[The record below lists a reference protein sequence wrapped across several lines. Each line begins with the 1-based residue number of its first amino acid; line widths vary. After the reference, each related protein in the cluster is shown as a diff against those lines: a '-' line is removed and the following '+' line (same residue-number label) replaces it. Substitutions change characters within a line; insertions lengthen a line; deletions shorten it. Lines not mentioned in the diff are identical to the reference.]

1 MKRSGAIAAAPAI
14 AGAAGAAGVPLNPFI
29 AKKLADGSHLD
40 LLIHQQQDIVQ
51 TVDFST
57 NTVRQV
63 YSSNLYSIYFTS
75 SPDKLRP
82 VTVLFPNHK
91 VENKQVLQSQNYT
104 FLASFNKDLNDALEA
119 SLVSTDALGSIQL
132 AVCYGKHIYICK
144 AISGTVYVLW
154 ASDITRTNGAN
165 VANTL
170 YQKVPVLVNMDGQ
183 ARVKAVFILKP
194 VVSDESDLDRLPVT
208 QTNPKLLF
216 NKDKPLFVCEVKPQ
230 ILPSIDDNGSIIQTV
245 SRREALAIVTAP
257 TNTSPAMYRRERNP
271 FAASIDMEEVVAANS
286 DPDGGT
292 PRPNQLYMRDVNIG
306 RCNTTTPPI
315 LQSDGEPL
323 DDPFMENEKRENI
336 V

>member
-1 MKRSGAIAAAPAI
+1 MKRPNSISAAPAI
-14 AGAAGAAGVPLNPFI
+14 AGAAGAAAGVPLNPFI

-40 LLIHQQQDIVQ
+40 LLIHKQHDIVQ

-57 NTVRQV
+57 STVRQV

-91 VENKQVLQSQNYT
+91 MENKQVLQSQNYT

-230 ILPSIDDNGSIIQTV
+230 TFPNDNDSKIKTV
-245 SRREALAIVTAP
+245 SRRDALAIVTAP
-257 TNTSPAMYRRERNP
+257 TNTSPAMYLRERNP
-271 FAASIDMEEVVAANS
+271 FAASIDMEEVVAVNS

-306 RCNTTTPPI
+306 RGNTSTPPL

-323 DDPFMENEKRENI
+323 DDPFTERRGENI

>member
-1 MKRSGAIAAAPAI
+1 MKRSGSISAAPPIGGAAAGI
-14 AGAAGAAGVPLNPFI
+14 PLDPFI

-40 LLIHQQQDIVQ
+40 LLIHRQHDIVQ
-51 TVDFST
+51 TIDFST

-75 SPDKLRP
+75 SLDKLRP

-91 VENKQVLQSQNYT
+91 VESRQVLQSQKYT
-104 FLASFNKDLNDALEA
+104 FLESFNKDLNEALEA
-119 SLVSTDALGSIQL
+119 SLVSTDALGNIQV
-132 AVCYGKHIYICK
+132 AICYGKHIYICK

-154 ASDITRTNGAN
+154 ASEITRTNGAN

-183 ARVKAVFILKP
+183 ARVKAVFILKA
-194 VVSDESDLDRLPVT
+194 VISDESDLDRLPVT
-208 QTNPKLLF
+208 QENPKLLF
-216 NKDKPLFVCEVKPQ
+216 NKDIPLFVCEVKPTTTW
-230 ILPSIDDNGSIIQTV
+230 LDDGGTIKTV

-271 FAASIDMEEVVAANS
+271 FAASIDMEELVAVNS

-306 RCNTTTPPI
+306 KRNTTPP
-315 LQSDGEPL
+315 LVQSDGEPL
-323 DDPFMENEKRENI
+323 DDPFMEKGENI